1 MTIEEVS
8 TGLCFCKSAPAHH
21 VASSEIH
28 VGLRILMA
36 LRSALVVF
44 VCYCLVADIAEQ
56 FFAFFAVD
64 AVGCTPLLVDVIAV
78 GADDAKLDVDERVLL
93 KA

>member
-1 MTIEEVS
+1 M
-8 TGLCFCKSAPAHH
+8 
-21 VASSEIH
+21 
-28 VGLRILMA
+28 
-36 LRSALVVF
+36 F

-64 AVGCTPLLVDVIAV
+64 AVGCTLLLVDVIAV